1 MPRLT
6 LEEVHLLAREASSR
20 LEASPSPQSL
30 EEFRLLY
37 LGRKGK
43 VAQFFEA
50 LKELSADE
58 RRTVGHELNKLKT
71 SLERKLEEK
80 KSLLSVS
87 GAKERGEIFDAT
99 LPGIKRPY
107 GRIHPLTQM
116 IREITAIFERLGFE
130 VVEGPEVENEFHN
143 FTALNIPADHP
154 SRDSFATFY
163 VQGTERESSL
173 LLRSQTSTV
182 QIRVMQKRK
191 PPLRMVA
198 PGRVYR
204 PDPVDASH
212 SFMFHQIEGL
222 MVDDRTTFSELK
234 GVLQFFLKK
243 LFGPDTKIRF
253 RPHFFPFTE
262 PSAEVDVNC
271 FLCQSKGCSVCGGK
285 GWLEVLGAGSVDPAV
300 FEAVGYD
307 PKGVQGFAFGL
318 GVERIAML
326 RHGIPDIRLF
336 FENDLRF
343 LRQF

>member
-1 MPRLT
+1 MNP
-6 LEEVHLLAREASSR
+6 EEIQRLAREA
-20 LEASPSPQSL
+20 EAELARAGSQESL
-30 EEFRLLY
+30 DALRVAY

-43 VAQFFEA
+43 VTRLFES
-50 LKELSADE
+50 LKSLEDE
-58 RRTVGHELNKLKT
+58 ARREIGRELNQFKS
-71 SLERKLEEK
+71 SLETGITEK
-80 KSLLSVS
+80 KAALASTPA
-87 GAKERGEIFDAT
+87 GRKEAFDPT
-99 LPGIKRPY
+99 LPGIRRPS
-107 GRIHPLTQM
+107 GRIHPLIQT
-116 IREITAIFERLGFE
+116 IRDITAIFERLGFDT
-130 VVEGPEVENEFHN
+130 VEGPEVETEFHN
-143 FTALNIPADHP
+143 FTALNIPPDHP

-163 VQGTERESSL
+163 VKDTPADSPL

-191 PPLRMVA
+191 PPLRIVA

-222 MVDDRTTFSELK
+222 MVDDRASFSELK
-234 GVLQFFLKK
+234 GVLQFFLRK
-243 LFGPDTKIRF
+243 LFGPLTKIRF

-271 FLCQSKGCSVCGGK
+271 FLCQSRGCSVCGGK
-285 GWLEVLGAGSVDPAV
+285 GWLELLGAGSVHPAV

-307 PKGVQGFAFGL
+307 AKRVQGFAFGL

-326 RHGIPDIRLF
+326 RHGIPDIRMF
-336 FENDLRF
+336 YENDLRF

>member
-1 MPRLT
+1 MDLEQIRLT
-6 LEEVHLLAREASSR
+6 GREALAFLGTIQSV
-20 LEASPSPQSL
+20 ESL
-30 EEFRLLY
+30 EQFRIAY

-43 VAQFFEA
+43 ISLLFEA
-50 LKELSADE
+50 LKSLS
-58 RRTVGHELNKLKT
+58 
-71 SLERKLEEK
+71 LEEK
-80 KSLLSVS
+80 RRLGPELNQLKRTLEEGLVRKQTELSSS
-87 GAKERGEIFDAT
+87 GAPKGSSHDAPFDPT
-99 LPGIKRPY
+99 LPGLRPAV
-107 GRIHPLTQM
+107 GRTHPITQT
-116 IREITAIFERLGFE
+116 IQEISRLFQFLGFE
-130 VVEGPEVENEFHN
+130 IVDGPEVETEFHN
-143 FTALNIPADHP
+143 FTALNIPLDHA

-163 VQGTERESSL
+163 VEGAPL

-191 PPLRMVA
+191 PPLRIIA

-204 PDPVDASH
+204 PDHVDASH

-234 GVLQFFLKK
+234 GILQYFLRK
-243 LFGPDTKIRF
+243 LFGPQTRIRF

-285 GWLEVLGAGSVDPAV
+285 GWLELLGAGSVDPAV
-300 FEAVGYD
+300 FEQVGYD
-307 PKGVQGFAFGL
+307 PRKVQGFAFGL

-326 RHGIPDIRLF
+326 RHGISDIRMF
-336 FENDLRF
+336 YENDLRF

>member
-1 MPRLT
+1 MN
-6 LEEVHLLAREASSR
+6 LERIRGLAREALEK
-20 LEASPSPQSL
+20 LEAIHSAESL
-30 EEFRLLY
+30 EEFRIAY

-43 VAQFFEA
+43 VAHLFEA
-50 LKELSADE
+50 LKSLSPEE
-58 RRTVGHELNKLKT
+58 RRDSGRELNEVK
-71 SLERKLEEK
+71 SSLEEK
-80 KSLLSVS
+80 VTEKEATLSVS
-87 GAKERGEIFDAT
+87 PRKKEDAFDPT
-99 LPGIKRPY
+99 LPGLRRPA
-107 GRIHPLTQM
+107 GRIHPLIQTL
-116 IREITAIFERLGFE
+116 REITAIFEHLGFE
-130 VVEGPEVENEFHN
+130 IVEGPEVETEFHN

-163 VQGTERESSL
+163 TKTKERGDSPL

-191 PPLRMVA
+191 PPLRIVA

-222 MVDDRTTFSELK
+222 MVDERTTFSELK
-234 GVLQFFLKK
+234 GVLQFFLRK
-243 LFGPDTKIRF
+243 LFGMETKIRF

-262 PSAEVDVNC
+262 PSAEVDVSC
-271 FLCQSKGCSVCGGK
+271 FLCGAKGCSVCGGK

-300 FEAVGYD
+300 FEQVGYD
-307 PKGVQGFAFGL
+307 SKRVQGFAFGL

-343 LRQF
+343 LSQF

>member
-1 MPRLT
+1 MDSRSLG
-6 LEEVHLLAREASSR
+6 LEADSR
-20 LEASPSPQSL
+20 LASVNSPESL
-30 EEFRLLY
+30 EAFRVDY

-43 VAQFFEA
+43 LARLFDT
-50 LKELSADE
+50 LKDLSPEE
-58 RRTVGHELNKLKT
+58 RRAKGQELNELKRT
-71 SLERKLEEK
+71 LEVKINSKADFLGSAHPK
-80 KSLLSVS
+80 KDT
-87 GAKERGEIFDAT
+87 AFDPT
-99 LPGIKRPY
+99 LPGLRPNV
-107 GRIHPLTQM
+107 GRLHPLTQT
-116 IREITAIFERLGFE
+116 IREINGLFERLGFE
-130 VVEGPEVENEFHN
+130 VVEGPEIETEFSN

-154 SRDSFATFY
+154 SRDNFATFY
-163 VQGTERESSL
+163 LQSEKGRESPL

-191 PPLRMVA
+191 PPLRIVA

-204 PDPVDASH
+204 PDQVDASH

-222 MVDDRTTFSELK
+222 MVDERTSFSELK
-234 GVLQFFLKK
+234 GVLQFFLRK
-243 LFGPDTKIRF
+243 LFGPQTKTRF

-271 FLCQSKGCSVCGGK
+271 FLCQQKGCSVCGGK

-300 FEAVGYD
+300 FDQVGYD
-307 PKGVQGFAFGL
+307 SKRVQGFAFGL

-336 FENDLRF
+336 FENDARF

>member
-1 MPRLT
+1 VREELHSLLRDADSQLSSVDSAEA
-6 LEEVHLLAREASSR
+6 LEI
-20 LEASPSPQSL
+20 
-30 EEFRLLY
+30 FRVAF

-43 VAQFFEA
+43 LAALFDQFKDLSSEDRKIRGQALNELKKALEDKVEA
-50 LKELSADE
+50 KQSALSS
-58 RRTVGHELNKLKT
+58 RPRTSQT
-71 SLERKLEEK
+71 
-80 KSLLSVS
+80 
-87 GAKERGEIFDAT
+87 AFDPT
-99 LPGIKRPY
+99 LPGVRPST
-107 GRIHPLTQM
+107 GRIHPLIQT
-116 IREITAIFERLGFE
+116 IREIVSIFEKLGFE
-130 VVEGPEVENEFHN
+130 TVDGPEVETEFYN

-163 VQGTERESSL
+163 VRSENSRESL

-182 QIRVMQKRK
+182 QVRVMQKRK
-191 PPLRMVA
+191 PPLRIIA

-234 GVLQFFLKK
+234 GILHLFLRR
-243 LFGPDTKIRF
+243 LFGPDIQIRF

-262 PSAEVDVNC
+262 PSVEVDIEW
-271 FLCQSKGCSVCGGK
+271 GK
-285 GWLEVLGAGSVDPAV
+285 GWLEILGAGIVHPNV

-307 PKGVQGFAFGL
+307 AKKFQGFAFGL

-326 RHGIPDIRLF
+326 RHGIQDIRLF
-336 FENDLRF
+336 YENDLRF

>member
-1 MPRLT
+1 MD
-6 LEEVHLLAREASSR
+6 LEELRTLAREAAGR
-20 LEASPSPQSL
+20 LEALDSPETL
-30 EEFRLLY
+30 ESFRVAY

-43 VAQFFEA
+43 VTLLFEA
-50 LKELSADE
+50 LKSLRPED
-58 RRTVGHELNKLKT
+58 RRTFGQELNQVKKV
-71 SLERKLEEK
+71 LEEK
-80 KSLLSVS
+80 FEAKRASLS
-87 GAKERGEIFDAT
+87 GVPKKNEEFFDPT
-99 LPGIKRPY
+99 LTGLRRPH
-107 GRIHPLTQM
+107 GRLHPLTQT

-130 VVEGPEVENEFHN
+130 VVDGPEVETEFHN

-163 VQGTERESSL
+163 TRTENARENPF

-182 QIRVMQKRK
+182 QIRVMEKRK
-191 PPLRMVA
+191 PPLRVIA

-204 PDPVDASH
+204 PDQVDASH

-222 MVDDRTTFSELK
+222 MVDERTTFSELK
-234 GVLQFFLKK
+234 GVIHLFLRR

-262 PSAEVDVNC
+262 PSAEVDVSC
-271 FLCQSKGCSVCGGK
+271 FLCEQKGCSVCGGK
-285 GWLEVLGAGSVDPAV
+285 GWLEVLGAGSVDPLV
-300 FEAVGYD
+300 FEQVGYD
-307 PKGVQGFAFGL
+307 TKRVQGFAFGL

>member
-1 MPRLT
+1 MDLQSLRT
-6 LEEVHLLAREASSR
+6 LAREA
-20 LEASPSPQSL
+20 ASQIDSVNSAESL
-30 EEFRLLY
+30 ETFRVNY

-43 VAQFFEA
+43 ITQLFEE
-50 LKELSADE
+50 LKNLSAEE
-58 RRTVGHELNKLKT
+58 RRTIGRELNEIKVT
-71 SLERKLEEK
+71 LEKRVEEK
-80 KSLLSVS
+80 QASFSSLKHS
-87 GAKERGEIFDAT
+87 KEESFDPT
-99 LPGIKRPY
+99 LPGLKRTH
-107 GRIHPLTQM
+107 GRIHPLVQT
-116 IREITAIFERLGFE
+116 IREITGIFERLGFE
-130 VVEGPEVENEFHN
+130 TVEGPEVETEFHN

-163 VQGTERESSL
+163 TQADNRESPL

-191 PPLRMVA
+191 PPLRIVA

-234 GVLQFFLKK
+234 GVLQFFLRK

-262 PSAEVDVNC
+262 PSAEVDVHC

-300 FEAVGYD
+300 FEQVGYD
-307 PKGVQGFAFGL
+307 PKRVQGFAFGL

-326 RHGIPDIRLF
+326 RHRIPDIRMF

-343 LRQF
+343 LKQF